1 MTSSR
6 KHRKISGWAFIALA
20 VYLLFTMF
28 GVRIENA
35 PLWQRILIYVNA
47 PLFLLAGY
55 SQLKD
60 KPWGIWVSLPMSL
73 ELIIIFPIGTLMS
86 AYFLWASIRLEND
99 SEHRSNRVFEKLACL
114 TLIDFLILTFLC
126 FLIPYGAIA
135 TDTIG
140 GLNFLAASIALFLC
154 CVGVIRKIISKSK
167 LVWVYVLLAI
177 TPISTLLLRS
187 FESDYGP

>member
-1 MTSSR
+1 MISSQ
-6 KHRKISGWAFIALA
+6 KHRKIIGYAFIALA
-20 VYLLFTMF
+20 LYLLFTMF
-28 GVRIENA
+28 GDRIENA
-35 PLWQRILIYVNA
+35 PLWRRIINYVHA
-47 PLFLLAGY
+47 PLYLLAGY

-60 KPWGIWVSLPMSL
+60 KPWGIWVSLPISL
-73 ELIIIFPIGTLMS
+73 VLIVIFPIGTLMS

-99 SEHRSNRVFEKLACL
+99 RKDRSNSVFEKLACL

-135 TDTIG
+135 RDTIG

-154 CVGVIRKIISKSK
+154 CIGVISKIISKSK

-177 TPISTLLLRS
+177 MPISILLLRR
-187 FESDYGP
+187 FESGYGP

>member
-1 MTSSR
+1 MISSQ
-6 KHRKISGWAFIALA
+6 KHRKIIGYAFIALA
-20 VYLLFTMF
+20 LYLLFTMF
-28 GVRIENA
+28 GARIEDA
-35 PLWQRILIYVNA
+35 PLWQRILIYVHA

-60 KPWGIWVSLPMSL
+60 KPWAIWVSLPISL
-73 ELIIIFPIGTLMS
+73 ELIVIFPIGTLMS

-99 SEHRSNRVFEKLACL
+99 SEKRSNSVFKKLACL

-135 TDTIG
+135 RDTIG

-154 CVGVIRKIISKSK
+154 CVGVISKIISKSK
-167 LVWVYVLLAI
+167 LGWVYVLLAI
-177 TPISTLLLRS
+177 MPISILLLRS
-187 FESDYGP
+187 FESGYGP